1 MGDFTVVTNNR
12 PRLLLTWDELTPKEQ
27 REFDY
32 LEGEARYD
40 TDFVR
45 YRGWVY
51 DLGEFERS
59 GESLPAWEGVQANS
73 YFSGILVRYCEGD
86 RDRVVMGR
94 WYE

>member
-1 MGDFTVVTNNR
+1 MDNLTVVTNNQ
-12 PRLLLTWDELTPKEQ
+12 PRLLLSWDELTPKEQ

-40 TDFVR
+40 ADFVR
-45 YRGWVY
+45 YRGRVY
-51 DLGEFERS
+51 ELGEFDIA
-59 GESLPAWEGVQANS
+59 GESLPAWEGAQADS
-73 YFSGILVRYCEGD
+73 YFSGILVRYCDD